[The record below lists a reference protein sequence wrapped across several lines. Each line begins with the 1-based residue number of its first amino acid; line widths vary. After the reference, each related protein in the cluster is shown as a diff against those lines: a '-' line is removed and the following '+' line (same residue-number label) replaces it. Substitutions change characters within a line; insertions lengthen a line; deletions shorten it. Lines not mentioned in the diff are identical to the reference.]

1 MTRPPRNGSAPS
13 GTSTEPG
20 VAAPLL
26 VIGLD
31 GATLDLVRPWVEQGR
46 LPVLGRLMRE
56 GAWGGLHSTVPAATF
71 PAWTSLVTGVNP
83 GRHGIL
89 DFTERIPGTYRL
101 RFVNGSYR
109 RAPAMWTRATHAGRR
124 MAVVTVPATYPPE
137 PIAGIMVSGFES
149 PLSAAVDG
157 SFVHPRSFYPEL
169 RQLVGRLPFGDFQQF
184 DPGPGWHA
192 RALESLFDGIA
203 RRTLLARALLA
214 REPWDALMVV
224 YGASDTVAHHFWRF
238 HDPRSPRYVA
248 GPFADAIAR
257 VYEAL
262 DAAIGTLVVA
272 APGGAAVAIVS
283 DHGSGG
289 AGDRV
294 VHLNRRLAECGLLT
308 FRRDPGRR
316 VAGLLRAGAVRAV
329 PRPLQARLLRRV
341 AGAAGRLEGIHRL
354 GGIDWSRTLAYSEEL
369 DYHPHVWLNLAG
381 REPEGIVPSARADET
396 LARVVAA
403 LGDWRD
409 DGGRPIVR
417 RVWRREEIYRG
428 PFVERAPDL
437 LLELALVDGY
447 SSSCLPS
454 DGPGPAHRRL
464 LPAEYGAGRGRGMNG
479 AHRREG
485 LFVLAGPGVRAA
497 GELAAADVVDVLP
510 TLLAL
515 TGMDVPLGL
524 DGGPITA
531 ALAATPRFA
540 ADPLAADP
548 PGPVPFDGEATGEL
562 AARLGALGYL

>member
-1 MTRPPRNGSAPS
+1 MAPI
-13 GTSTEPG
+13 
-20 VAAPLL
+20 L

-31 GATLDLVRPWVEQGR
+31 GATLDLVGPWVEQGR

-56 GAWGGLHSTVPAATF
+56 GAWGRLLSTIPAATF

-89 DFTERIPGTYRL
+89 DFTERVPGTYRL

-109 RAPAMWTRATHAGRR
+109 RAPAMWTRLTHAGRR
-124 MAVVTVPATYPPE
+124 VAVVTVPATYPPE
-137 PIAGIMVSGFES
+137 PVAGIMVSGFES

-184 DPGPGWHA
+184 DPAPGWHA
-192 RALESLFDGIA
+192 RALERLFDGIA
-203 RRTLLARALLA
+203 RRTHLARALLA

-238 HDPRSPRYVA
+238 HDPCSPRYVA

-262 DAAIGTLVVA
+262 DAAIGTLVAA
-272 APGGAAVAIVS
+272 APGAAVAIVS

-294 VHLNRRLAECGLLT
+294 IHLNRRLAECGLLT
-308 FRRDPGRR
+308 FGRDPGRR
-316 VAGLLRAGAVRAV
+316 VAGLLRAGALRVV
-329 PRPLQARLLRRV
+329 PHPLQARLLRRV
-341 AGAAGRLEGIHRL
+341 AGAAGRLEGVHRL
-354 GGIDWSRTLAYSEEL
+354 GGIEWSRTLAYSEEL
-369 DYHPHVWLNLAG
+369 DYHPHVRLNLAR
-381 REPEGIVPSARADET
+381 REPEGIVPAARADET

-403 LGDWRD
+403 LDDWRD
-409 DGGRPIVR
+409 DDGRPIVR

-437 LLELALVDGY
+437 LLELALAGGY

-454 DGPGPAHRRL
+454 AGPGPALRRL
-464 LPAEYGAGRGRGMNG
+464 RPSEYGAGRGRGMNG

-485 LFVLAGPGVRAA
+485 LFVLAGAGVRSV
-497 GELAAADVVDVLP
+497 GELATVDIVDVLP
-510 TLLAL
+510 TLLSLA
-515 TGMDVPLGL
+515 GMDVPLGL
-524 DGGPITA
+524 DGQPIA
-531 ALAATPRFA
+531 PALAATPGFA
-540 ADPLAADP
+540 TDPLADDP
-548 PGPVPFDGEATGEL
+548 VGPVPFDDETTGEL
-562 AARLGALGYL
+562 AARLEALGYL